1 MTIFILILAIA
12 AVGYF
17 IAVPLFEFVC
27 ASLLLT
33 PLFKF
38 LVGKTLLMANKEI
51 VGGGAEQVFYLFCF
65 AVIAIGAYVIFGP
78 RKDKLVA
85 TDLYPLGA
93 FGATY
98 TIAYMLCLRWV
109 DFYDLGERLRD
120 YALLASA
127 IDSPVR
133 PKEPWMEGFPLN
145 YYVFWYRFGAMLSSL
160 LSIDVWDTYHT
171 IISISMAL
179 YGAVIFQIIRV
190 VLGGTTLLAALGALF
205 IPFGPNVAGMLILSR
220 DKQGKFITD
229 PGWWGPSRVIQGAID
244 EFPAWSFVLGD
255 AHPHYLNLVTFPFL
269 LLVLYRVIISPISMT
284 RRVIHTTL
292 FAVAGVLFLVG
303 SNAWEVPMWGGAVVI
318 IVATAMIM
326 FKVALP
332 VSLVSVSL
340 HGSNATTSS
349 GEVESLSGDRRYLEL
364 FKQLAAIGVPV
375 VALAVLALRRE
386 HVTWFQVGLV
396 AVCVVVFEFLFFPGK
411 LSLSNPLKR
420 DGKLLKHATVGGFGK
435 REVVWSVFWALLFI
449 ALRLSSS
456 HIQSEGGE
464 LDFVRSPIPVTT
476 TAEIFAHWGTQLTIV
491 ALSTLL
497 LHAFSLNLVM
507 MTAFLGCTLLFD
519 KGALFIYALI
529 GLQLVR
535 LMSSREKQA
544 TWRDVFGEGL
554 VIASLGLILLP
565 EVVFLNDAYG
575 PEIERM
581 NTIFKIYTTTWAL
594 LGLAAFYLFGLVW
607 KKRARQLEAL
617 APGFSMLVG
626 VTLFAGLA
634 FGTWRF
640 YDHVYPMRKM
650 ERSEF
655 GREGLGLANR
665 KYPGS
670 GEIIRALRKQ
680 PYGRT
685 LETQGGPYSFT
696 SFVSTLAGQP
706 AYLGWAN
713 HVNLLLK
720 QNDGVKSGEIG
731 RREKV
736 TDQFYKEK
744 DCVARRDL
752 ASHEQIR
759 YVVVGTK
766 ERERYA
772 ELGSLDFSCFTKLAE
787 KDQYTLYRPQ

>member
-1 MTIFILILAIA
+1 M
-12 AVGYF
+12 
-17 IAVPLFEFVC
+17 
-27 ASLLLT
+27 
-33 PLFKF
+33 
-38 LVGKTLLMANKEI
+38 
-51 VGGGAEQVFYLFCF
+51 
-65 AVIAIGAYVIFGP
+65 
-78 RKDKLVA
+78 
-85 TDLYPLGA
+85 
-93 FGATY
+93 
-98 TIAYMLCLRWV
+98 
-109 DFYDLGERLRD
+109 
-120 YALLASA
+120 
-127 IDSPVR
+127 
-133 PKEPWMEGFPLN
+133 
-145 YYVFWYRFGAMLSSL
+145 
-160 LSIDVWDTYHT
+160 
-171 IISISMAL
+171 ISISMAL

-190 VLGGTTLLAALGALF
+190 VLGGTTLLASLGALF

-220 DKQGKFITD
+220 DKQGNFITD

-269 LLVLYRVIISPISMT
+269 LLVLYRVITSSASVARKI
-284 RRVIHTTL
+284 VQTTL
-292 FAVAGVLFLVG
+292 FTVGGVLFLLG

-318 IVATAMIM
+318 LVATAMIM
-326 FKVALP
+326 FKIGLP
-332 VSLVSVSL
+332 TSLVSVSFARD
-340 HGSNATTSS
+340 GSITLPE
-349 GEVESLSGDRRYLEL
+349 GDDRSLSDHRYSDL
-364 FKQLAAIGVPV
+364 FKQFAALMVPF
-375 VALAVLALRRE
+375 VALAVLLIRRAY
-386 HVTWFQVGLV
+386 VTWFQIGLV
-396 AVCVVVFEFLFFPGK
+396 LACVVAFEILFFPGK
-411 LSLSNPLKR
+411 LSLSNPFKGER
-420 DGKLLKHATVGGFGK
+420 KSGKAHKTGGFGK
-435 REVVWSVFWALLFI
+435 KEVVWSVFWVLLFV
-449 ALRLSSS
+449 ALGLSSS
-456 HIQSEGGE
+456 HIQSEGGK

-476 TAEIFAHWGTQLTIV
+476 TAELFAHWGTQLAVI

-497 LHAFSLNLVM
+497 LHSFSLHLVM
-507 MTAFLGCTLLFD
+507 MAAFLGCTLLFD

-535 LMSSREKQA
+535 LLSPREKGV
-544 TWRDVFGEGL
+544 TWKDVFGEGL
-554 VIASLGLILLP
+554 LIISLGLVLLP

-581 NTIFKIYTTTWAL
+581 NTIFKIYTTSWAL
-594 LGLAAFYLFGLVW
+594 LGLSAFYLFGLVW
-607 KKRARQLEAL
+607 EKRSKQLEAI
-617 APGFSMLVG
+617 APGFSMLAG
-626 VTLFAGLA
+626 VMLIGTLA

-650 ERSEF
+650 DGSDF

-720 QNDGVKSGEIG
+720 ENEGVKAGEIG

-736 TDQFYKEK
+736 TEQFYKETN
-744 DCVARRDL
+744 CLARRDL
-752 ASHEQIR
+752 ASREQIR
-759 YVVVGTK
+759 YVVVGAK

-787 KDQYTLYRPQ
+787 KEQYTLYRVQ

>member
-1 MTIFILILAIA
+1 
-12 AVGYF
+12 
-17 IAVPLFEFVC
+17 
-27 ASLLLT
+27 LLT

-38 LVGKTLLMANKEI
+38 LVGKALLMANKEI
-51 VGGGAEQVFYLFCF
+51 IGGGAEQMFYLFCF
-65 AVIAIGAYVIFGP
+65 GIIAIGAYVIFGP
-78 RKDKLVA
+78 RKKKLVA
-85 TDLYPLGA
+85 SDLYPLGA
-93 FGATY
+93 FAATY
-98 TIAYMLCLRWV
+98 AIAYMLCLQWV

-120 YALLASA
+120 YSLLASA
-127 IDSPVR
+127 IDSPVL

-160 LSIDVWDTYHT
+160 LNIDVWDTYHT
-171 IISISMAL
+171 MISISMAL
-179 YGAVIFQIIRV
+179 YGAVVFQLIRV
-190 VLGGTTLLAALGALF
+190 VLGGSTLLASLGALF

-220 DKQGKFITD
+220 DKQGNFITD

-269 LLVLYRVIISPISMT
+269 LLILYRIITSAASAT
-284 RRVIHTTL
+284 RKVVQTTL
-292 FAVAGVLFLVG
+292 FTLGGVLFLVG

-318 IVATAMIM
+318 LVATAMIM
-326 FKVALP
+326 FKVGMPA
-332 VSLVSVSL
+332 SLVSVSFA
-340 HGSNATTSS
+340 GNSS
-349 GEVESLSGDRRYLEL
+349 GAALDDADGSSRDHRYSEF
-364 FKQLAAIGVPV
+364 FKQLAA
-375 VALAVLALRRE
+375 LAVPFAALVVLVLRRPY
-386 HVTWFQVGLV
+386 VTWFQVGLV
-396 AVCVVVFEFLFFPGK
+396 VVCVVAFEFLFFPGK
-411 LSLSNPLKR
+411 LSLSNPFKGQR
-420 DGKLLKHATVGGFGK
+420 ASGKADKTSGFGK
-435 REVVWSVFWALLFI
+435 KEVVWSVFWALLFV

-456 HIQSEGGE
+456 HIASEGGK

-476 TAEIFAHWGTQLTIV
+476 TAELFAHWGTQLTVI

-497 LHAFSLNLVM
+497 LHSFSLPLVM

-535 LMSSREKQA
+535 LLSPRERAA
-544 TWRDVFGEGL
+544 TWKDVFGEGL
-554 VIASLGLILLP
+554 LIISLGLVLLP

-581 NTIFKIYTTTWAL
+581 NTIFKIYTTSWAL
-594 LGLAAFYLFGLVW
+594 LGLSAFYLFGLVW
-607 KKRARQLEAL
+607 EKRAKQLEGI
-617 APGFSMLVG
+617 APGFSMLAG
-626 VTLFAGLA
+626 VMLIGTLA

-650 ERSEF
+650 EGSEF

-720 QNDGVKSGEIG
+720 ENEGVKAGEIG

-736 TDQFYKEK
+736 TEQFYKEAN
-744 DCVARRDL
+744 CVARRDL
-752 ASHEQIR
+752 ASREQIR

-766 ERERYA
+766 ERERYT
-772 ELGSLDFSCFTKLAE
+772 ELGTLDFSCFTKLAE
-787 KDQYTLYRPQ
+787 KEQYTLYRVQ